1 MAFLS
6 GLHGR
11 KLNITMSVLAA
22 LVFMMQGFDQALVNG
37 LLTLDTW
44 VKTFP
49 GIDTVNTTGA
59 VKEHNSKIQGL
70 AVGIFEI
77 GCAFGAVTL
86 GFLGNRLGRRK
97 NIFIGTCITGVGIIL
112 QASAFS
118 LAQLIVARFINGFG
132 IGGITATVPMWVS
145 ECTRASERGRFVM
158 LQGWFA
164 IGGLVL
170 VLWIE
175 FGLYYVKTSSVNF
188 RFPIAFQ
195 GVFALVIASG
205 VFFMPESPRWL
216 VSRAEDV
223 SERGGD
229 GAVYLEKARQTL
241 ARLIGG
247 ATTPQDASVADELA
261 VMRHTLVA
269 ERQAHDSPSPFALT
283 HNRHLH
289 RTMLA
294 VAINMFAQMSGVSVV
309 TFYSTTIFEQDLGF
323 SGSVSRAV
331 TGCLE
336 TWQFVAAGLSVLL
349 IDRFGRRPL
358 LLLAATGMCISQFCL
373 AGLSSDLTN
382 KSVGS
387 ASVFFFFFALF
398 FFPIGYFMV
407 PFMYAAEIAPLRTR
421 AAVAGLA
428 TATNWLFSFAVA
440 EITPVA
446 FASIGWKYYLVYGCI
461 DAVAIVVIYTL
472 YPETKG
478 RTLEDLDEIFVQT
491 KSIWETV
498 KIAQEMPIGDVVTM
512 SKMAE
517 GQAKQEPVQH
527 VEQVV

>member
-1 MAFLS
+1 MASVS
-6 GLHGR
+6 GLRGR

-37 LLTLDTW
+37 LLTLETW
-44 VKTFP
+44 VQTFP
-49 GIDTVNTTGA
+49 QIDTIHTTGA
-59 VKEHNSKIQGL
+59 AKDHNSKIQGL

-77 GCAFGAVTL
+77 GCACGAVTL

-97 NIFIGTCITGVGIIL
+97 NIFIGTCITAVGIVL

-145 ECTRASERGRFVM
+145 ECTRAAERGRFVM

-164 IGGLVL
+164 IGGLVF

-175 FGLYYVKTSSVNF
+175 FGLYYVQTSSVNF

-195 GVFALVIASG
+195 GVFAIVIASG

-216 VSRAEDV
+216 VAKAEDL

-229 GAVYLEKARQTL
+229 GSDLYLDKARATL
-241 ARLIGG
+241 ARLMGG
-247 ATTPQDASVADELA
+247 TASPDDSSVADELA
-261 VMRHTLVA
+261 IMRHTLVA
-269 ERQAHDSPSPFALT
+269 ERQAHDSPSPFART

-289 RTMLA
+289 RTLLA
-294 VAINMFAQMSGVSVV
+294 VALNMFAQMSGVSVV

-323 SGSVSRAV
+323 SGTVSRAV
-331 TGCLE
+331 TGSLE
-336 TWQFVAAGLSVLL
+336 TWQFAAAGLSVLL

-358 LLLAATGMCISQFCL
+358 LLLTATGMCIAQFSL

-407 PFMYAAEIAPLRTR
+407 PFMYAAEIAPLSTR

-461 DAVAIVVIYTL
+461 DAVAIVAIFFL

-491 KSIWETV
+491 KSVFDTV
-498 KIAQEMPIGDVVTM
+498 RIAQEMPVGDVMTL

-517 GQAKQEPVQH
+517 GQAKQQPVH
-527 VEQVV
+527 VEAV

>member
-1 MAFLS
+1 
-6 GLHGR
+6 
-11 KLNITMSVLAA
+11 
-22 LVFMMQGFDQALVNG
+22 
-37 LLTLDTW
+37 
-44 VKTFP
+44 
-49 GIDTVNTTGA
+49 
-59 VKEHNSKIQGL
+59 
-70 AVGIFEI
+70 
-77 GCAFGAVTL
+77 
-86 GFLGNRLGRRK
+86 
-97 NIFIGTCITGVGIIL
+97 
-112 QASAFS
+112 
-118 LAQLIVARFINGFG
+118 
-132 IGGITATVPMWVS
+132 MWVS
-145 ECTRASERGRFVM
+145 ECTRAAERGRFVM

-195 GVFALVIASG
+195 GVFALVISSCI
-205 VFFMPESPRWL
+205 FFMPESPRWL
-216 VSRAEDV
+216 VAQAEEKA
-223 SERGGD
+223 ERGID
-229 GAVYLEKARQTL
+229 NELTLLKARTTL
-241 ARLIGG
+241 ARLMGG
-247 ATTPQDASVADELA
+247 DTTPDDATVADEIA

-269 ERQAHDSPSPFALT
+269 ERQANDSPSPFALT

-289 RTMLA
+289 RTLLA
-294 VAINMFAQMSGVSVV
+294 VFINMFAQMSGVSVV

-421 AAVAGLA
+421 AAVAGMA

-461 DAVAIVVIYTL
+461 DAVAIVCIFL
-472 YPETKG
+472 FYPETKG
-478 RTLEDLDEIFVQT
+478 RTLEDLDEIFVQS
-491 KSIWETV
+491 KSIFDTV
-498 KIAQEMPIGDVVTM
+498 QIAREMPVGDVVTLG
-512 SKMAE
+512 KLAE
-517 GQAKQEPVQH
+517 GQTK
-527 VEQVV
+527 